1 MLWIL
6 WIPLATLAL
15 GLLAAE
21 LAARFIL
28 GLGNPALTIADP
40 TIKYLSAPNDRAI
53 RKGVRQFTNA
63 WSMRSPNF
71 PKSKA
76 DPRELRILV
85 IGDSVVHGGAHCD
98 DSQIA
103 TSLLRD
109 SLAALTSRPVI
120 VANIAAGGWCPP
132 NQAAYLAKFGTFDAD
147 LAILVLNSE
156 DAVDINIDYTPHLR
170 RDVFTM
176 KKPLLALQEIYDR
189 KLFARLFPSRIPQ
202 FPATT
207 DRYTETASVNR
218 SLAAL
223 RAMIAQCRAA
233 NVRVAALQHWKRAE
247 IETNQRDAGHALIK
261 SVLDEQSVPTRQG
274 DAAFRA
280 AMQRGMIIY
289 RDAIHPTIEGQ
300 RVLADDLL
308 VICREQLRL

>member
-6 WIPLATLAL
+6 WTLPIIL
-15 GLLAAE
+15 LIGLIAAE
-21 LAARFIL
+21 IAARFVL
-28 GLGNPALTIADP
+28 GLGDPAITIADP
-40 TIKYLSAPNDRAI
+40 TIKYLSAPNDRAV

-63 WSMRSPNF
+63 WGMRSPDF
-71 PKSKA
+71 PKTKV
-76 DPRELRILV
+76 DPQELRILV

-103 TSLLRD
+103 TTLLREA
-109 SLAALTSRPVI
+109 LATQTSRPVV

-156 DAVDINIDYTPHLR
+156 DAVDINIEFTPHLR

-176 KKPLLALQEIYDR
+176 KKPVLALQEIYDR
-189 KLFARLFPSRIPQ
+189 KIFARLFPSRIPQ

-218 SLAAL
+218 SLASL

-247 IETNQRDAGHALIK
+247 IEKNQRDAGHALIK
-261 SVLDEQSVPTRQG
+261 SVLDEQAVPTRQG
-274 DAAFRA
+274 DTAFRA
-280 AMQRGMIIY
+280 AMQRGQNVY
-289 RDAIHPTIEGQ
+289 RDAIHPTIGGQ
-300 RVLADDLL
+300 RILADDLL
-308 VICREQLRL
+308 AICREQLKL

>member
-1 MLWIL
+1 MLTLVWIL
-6 WIPLATLAL
+6 LATLAL
-15 GLLAAE
+15 GLTLAE
-21 LAARFIL
+21 VAARFIL

-40 TIKYLSAPNDRAI
+40 SIKYLSAPNDRAI
-53 RKGVRQFTNA
+53 RKGVRQFTNS
-63 WSMRSPNF
+63 WGMRSPDF

-98 DSQIA
+98 NSQVA
-103 TSLLRD
+103 TTLLSD
-109 SLAALTSRPVI
+109 SLAKLTGRPVT
-120 VANIAAGGWCPP
+120 VANVAAGGWCPP

-176 KKPLLALQEIYDR
+176 KKPIFALQEMYDR
-189 KLFARLFPSRIPQ
+189 KLFARLFPSRIPH

-207 DRYTETASVNR
+207 DRYTETASVDR

-233 NVRVAALQHWKRAE
+233 GARVAALQHWKRAE
-247 IETNQRDAGHALIK
+247 LETNHRDAGHALIK
-261 SVLDEQSVPTRQG
+261 SVLDDHLVPTRQG
-274 DAAFRA
+274 DAAFRS
-280 AMQRGMIIY
+280 AMQRGEMVY
-289 RDAIHPTIEGQ
+289 RDAIHPTIQGQ

-308 VICREQLRL
+308 AICREQLGL